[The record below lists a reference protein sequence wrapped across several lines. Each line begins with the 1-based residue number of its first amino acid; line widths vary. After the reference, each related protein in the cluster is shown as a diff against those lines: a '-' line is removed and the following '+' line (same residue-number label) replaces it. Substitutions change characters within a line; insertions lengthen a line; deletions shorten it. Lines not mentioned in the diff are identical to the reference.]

1 MNPTIA
7 IFGSSRSTSDQPLYR
22 DAFRL
27 GRTLAE
33 AGFVIANGGYGG
45 LMEATGMGAAEVD
58 GTVIGVTAA
67 SVFPDRSG
75 PNPSISQE
83 IVADTVGLRI
93 AHLVDAADAT
103 IALPGSLGTTAEFI
117 VAWNT
122 CFVAPLSGRRPKL
135 NIAVGPRLRRLTEHL
150 SEELG
155 ADASLITCVD
165 SMSEAAEI
173 AIDHFDLPLRP

>member
-7 IFGSSRSTSDQPLYR
+7 IFGSSRATSDQPLYR
-22 DAFRL
+22 DAFKL

-45 LMEATGMGAAEVD
+45 LMEATGLGAAEAD
-58 GTVIGVTAA
+58 GTVIGVTAP
-67 SVFPDRSG
+67 SVFPNRSG
-75 PNPSISQE
+75 ANSSVSRE
-83 IVADTVGLRI
+83 IVADTVALRI
-93 AHLVDAADAT
+93 AHLVDTADAT

-122 CFVAPLSGRRPKL
+122 CFVAPLSGRRPQL
-135 NIAVGPRLRRLTEHL
+135 NIAVGPRLRRLVEHL

-155 ADASLITCVD
+155 ADARLITCVD

-173 AIDHFDLPLRP
+173 TIEHFDLPLRP

>member
-7 IFGSSRSTSDQPLYR
+7 IFGSSRATSDQPLYR
-22 DAFRL
+22 DAFKL

-45 LMEATGMGAAEVD
+45 LMEATGLGAAEAE
-58 GTVIGVTAA
+58 GTVIGVTAPA
-67 SVFPDRSG
+67 VFPQRNG
-75 PNPSISQE
+75 PNSSISE
-83 IVADTVGLRI
+83 EVEAATIGLRI
-93 AHLVDAADAT
+93 AHLVDTADAT

-122 CFVAPLSGRRPKL
+122 SFVAPMSGRRPKP
-135 NIAVGPRLRRLTEHL
+135 NIAVGPRLRHLVEHL

-155 ADASLITCVD
+155 ADASLVTCVD
-165 SMSEAAEI
+165 SMSEAAELI
-173 AIDHFDLPLRP
+173 IDHFDVPRQS

>member
-1 MNPTIA
+1 MSPTIA
-7 IFGSSRSTSDQPLYR
+7 IFGSSRATSDQPLYR
-22 DAFRL
+22 DAFKL

-33 AGFVIANGGYGG
+33 AGFIIANGGYGG
-45 LMEATGMGAAEVD
+45 LMEATGEGAAEVG
-58 GTVIGVTAA
+58 GTVIGVTAPN
-67 SVFPDRSG
+67 VFPDRTG
-75 PNPSISQE
+75 PNPAITSE
-83 IVADTVGLRI
+83 IATETVGQRI

-122 CFVAPLSGRRPKL
+122 CFVAPLSGQRPKL
-135 NIAVGPRLRRLTEHL
+135 NIAVGPRWRRLVDHL

-155 ADASLITCVD
+155 ADASLVTCVD

-173 AIDHFDLPLRP
+173 AIDRFDLPPRP

>member
-7 IFGSSRSTSDQPLYR
+7 IFGSSRATSDQPLYR
-22 DAFRL
+22 DAFKL

-45 LMEATGMGAAEVD
+45 LMEATGMGASEVD
-58 GTVIGVTAA
+58 GTVIGVTAP
-67 SVFPDRSG
+67 SVFPDRAGANS
-75 PNPSISQE
+75 SVSQE

-93 AHLVDAADAT
+93 AHLVDGADAT

-173 AIDHFDLPLRP
+173 AIDRFDLPLNS

>member
-1 MNPTIA
+1 MNPTVA
-7 IFGSSRSTSDQPLYR
+7 IFGSSRATSDQPLYR
-22 DAFRL
+22 DAYKL

-33 AGFVIANGGYGG
+33 AGLVIANGGYGG
-45 LMEATGMGAAEVD
+45 LMEATGLGAAEVD
-58 GTVIGVTAA
+58 GTVIGVTAP

-75 PNPSISQE
+75 ANTSVSRE
-83 IVADTVGLRI
+83 IAADTVALRI

-135 NIAVGPRLRRLTEHL
+135 NIAVGPRLRRLVEHL

>member
-7 IFGSSRSTSDQPLYR
+7 IFGSSRATSDQPLYR
-22 DAFRL
+22 DAYKL

-45 LMEATGMGAAEVD
+45 LMEATGLGAAEVD
-58 GTVIGVTAA
+58 GTVIGVTAP
-67 SVFPDRSG
+67 SVFPNRTGANSAV
-75 PNPSISQE
+75 SQE
-83 IVADTVGLRI
+83 IVAETVGLRI
-93 AHLVDAADAT
+93 AHLVDGSDAT

-117 VAWNT
+117 VAWNS

-173 AIDHFDLPLRP
+173 AIDHFDMPLHP

>member
-7 IFGSSRSTSDQPLYR
+7 IFGSSRATSDQPLYR
-22 DAFRL
+22 DAFKL
-27 GRTLAE
+27 GKTLAE

-45 LMEATGMGAAEVD
+45 LMEATGQGAAQV
-58 GTVIGVTAA
+58 GGIVIGVTAP
-67 SVFPDRSG
+67 SVFPQRQG
-75 PNPSISQE
+75 PNAAVTRE
-83 IVADTVGLRI
+83 IETDTIGNRI
-93 AHLVDAADAT
+93 AHMVDSADAT

-117 VAWNT
+117 VAWNA

-135 NIAVGPRLRRLTEHL
+135 NIAVGPRWRRLVDHL

-155 ADASLITCVD
+155 ADSSLVTCVD

-173 AIDHFDLPLRP
+173 AIDHFDMSHSE

>member
-1 MNPTIA
+1 MSPTIA
-7 IFGSSRSTSDQPLYR
+7 IFGSSRATSDQPLYR
-22 DAFRL
+22 DAFKL

-58 GTVIGVTAA
+58 GTVIGVTAP

-75 PNPSISQE
+75 PNSSISTE
-83 IVADTVGLRI
+83 IITDTIGLRI
-93 AHLVDAADAT
+93 AHLVDSADAT
-103 IALPGSLGTTAEFI
+103 IALPGSLGTTAEFL

-155 ADASLITCVD
+155 ADAALVTCVD